1 MYPSFLGPHV
11 ARSRVT
17 VKGRRGNNK
26 VAAEAEEKEKHNT
39 GATPSSIT
47 TSTDASAANK
57 GKVKEEKLLKVD
69 DDIKEVKTA
78 AATQV
83 LVTRSGVNRSR
94 GFKSSSIFYL
104 VKTTALF
111 FVFVF

>member
-1 MYPSFLGPHV
+1 
-11 ARSRVT
+11 
-17 VKGRRGNNK
+17 VKGRRGYNK
-26 VAAEAEEKEKHNT
+26 VAAEAEAEEKEKHNT

-57 GKVKEEKLLKVD
+57 GKVKEKKLLKVD

-104 VKTTALF
+104 VKTTAPFLCICLLK
-111 FVFVF
+111 VVVIVKVS